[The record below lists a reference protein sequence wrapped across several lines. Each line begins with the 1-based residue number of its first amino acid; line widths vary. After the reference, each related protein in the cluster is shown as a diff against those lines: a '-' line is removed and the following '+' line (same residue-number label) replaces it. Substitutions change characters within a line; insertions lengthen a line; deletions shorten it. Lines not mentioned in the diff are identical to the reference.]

1 MGYFVK
7 ASEDRE
13 AYDLQIYDR
22 MSFRNYLR
30 GKGID
35 IRISHAHH
43 AHELEEEYKDEFATW
58 LALRRMGVK

>member
-13 AYDLQIYDR
+13 TFWIQTSDR
-22 MSFRNYLR
+22 KSFRNYLTDI
-30 GKGID
+30 GIV
-35 IRISHAHH
+35 IQHTNYTNK
-43 AHELEEEYKDEFATW
+43 LEEKYKDEFATW